1 MSAYQAPIDDM
12 RFVMN
17 EIADMAELSGL
28 PGYEDAS
35 PDLVDAILEEAGKT
49 ASEILAPIN
58 RSGDEQGCVIENGVV
73 RTPEGFKDAY
83 RQFIDMGWNGMPFDS
98 DYGGQGLPWLV
109 TTAVTEMV
117 QAANMSFGLCP
128 LLTQGAVEL
137 LSVHGSDDLKS
148 VFLEKMVSGEWNG
161 TMNLTE
167 PQAGSDLARI
177 RSKAE
182 RDGDQYRISGSKLFI
197 TYGEHDWTDNIIHL
211 VLARIPGSPDGIKGI
226 SLFVVPKFL
235 VNEDG
240 TLGARNDLRCVSIEH
255 KLGINA
261 SPTAVMSFG
270 DNDGAIGYLVG
281 EENRGIQCMF
291 TMMNNARLNVG
302 LQGVGIAERAY
313 QQARNYAKDRVQ
325 SRAIGSDNPEPVSI
339 IHHPDVKRMLL
350 SMKSQT
356 EATRALAYFVASRID
371 IAKRHEDATAR
382 ADAQSLVDLL
392 TPVVKAWSSDTGI
405 EVANTGVQV
414 HGGMGFIE
422 ESGAPQHLRDARI
435 TAIYEGTNGIQ
446 ANDLV
451 GRKVAY
457 DHGAAMQKLIGIIR
471 DFQQSLED
479 MSDQGLLDMGQ
490 MLASSVDVL
499 ESTSNWIVE
508 TYGSAPEEAAAGAV
522 PFLRLTGLVCGGWLL
537 IRSAMIAR
545 QKLDAND
552 GNPDFLR
559 MKITTARFFVD
570 QLLVQCASLGQ
581 TVVNGGAVIASV
593 SENDFC

>member
-1 MSAYQAPIDDM
+1 MSVYQAPIDDM

-17 EIADMAELSGL
+17 EIADMAAISGL

-35 PDLVDAILEEAGKT
+35 PDLIDAILEEAGKT

-58 RSGDEQGCVIENGVV
+58 RSGDEQGCVIDNGVV
-73 RTPEGFKDAY
+73 RTPEGFKEAY
-83 RQFIDMGWNGMPFDS
+83 RQFIDMGWNGMPFDPE
-98 DYGGQGLPWLV
+98 YGGQGLPWLV

-137 LSVHGSDDLKS
+137 LSAHASDDLKTIY
-148 VFLEKMVSGEWNG
+148 LEKMVSGEWNG

-177 RSKAE
+177 RTKAE
-182 RDGDQYRISGSKLFI
+182 RDGDHYRISGSKLFI
-197 TYGEHDWTDNIIHL
+197 TYGEHDWTDNIVHL
-211 VLARIPGSPDGIKGI
+211 VLARIPGAPAGIKGI

-240 TLGARNDLRCVSIEH
+240 SLGARNDLRCVSIEH

-270 DNDGAIGYLVG
+270 DNEGAIGYLVG
-281 EENRGIQCMF
+281 EENKGIQCMF

-313 QQARNYAKDRVQ
+313 QQARNFARERVQ
-325 SRAIGSDNPEPVSI
+325 SRAMGSDDPKPVTI

-350 SMKSQT
+350 SMKAQT

-371 IAKRHEDATAR
+371 IAKRHEDANTR
-382 ADAQSLVDLL
+382 ADAQTMVDLL

-457 DHGAAMQKLIGIIR
+457 DKGAAMQKLISLIR
-471 DFQQSLED
+471 D
-479 MSDQGLLDMGQ
+479 DQHNMRSVTDQVFVDMGER
-490 MLASSVDVL
+490 LSSSVDVL
-499 ESTSNWIVE
+499 EKTSNWVVS
-508 TYGSAPEEAAAGAV
+508 TFGATPEEVAAGAV
-522 PFLRLTGLVCGGWLL
+522 AFLRLTGLVCGGWLL
-537 IRSAMIAR
+537 VRSAVIA
-545 QKLDAND
+545 QEKLDASGGD
-552 GNPDFLR
+552 PDFLR
-559 MKITTARFFVD
+559 MKIATARFFAD

-581 TVVNGGAVIASV
+581 TVMDGGSVITAV
-593 SENDFC
+593 SEVDFG

>member
-1 MSAYQAPIDDM
+1 MSTYQAPLEEM
-12 RFVMN
+12 QFVMN
-17 EIADMAELSGL
+17 EIADMAEIAAL

-35 PDLVDAILEEAGKT
+35 PDLIGAILEEAGKT

-58 RSGDEQGCVIENGVV
+58 RSGDEQGCVFENGVV
-73 RTPEGFKDAY
+73 RTPSGFKEAY
-83 RQFIDMGWNGMPFDS
+83 EQFVNMGWNGMPFDPAF
-98 DYGGQGLPWLV
+98 GGQGLPWLV

-117 QAANMSFGLCP
+117 QSANMSFGLCP
-128 LLTQGAVEL
+128 LLSQGAVEL
-137 LSVHGSDDLKS
+137 LSAHASDELKS
-148 VFLEKMVSGEWNG
+148 IFLEKMISGEWNG

-167 PQAGSDLARI
+167 PQAGSDLSRI
-177 RSKAE
+177 RTKAE
-182 RDGDQYRISGSKLFI
+182 KEGGHYRITGSKLFI
-197 TYGEHDWTDNIIHL
+197 TFGEHDWTDNIIHL
-211 VLARIPGSPDGIKGI
+211 VLARTPDAPAGIKGI

-235 VNEDG
+235 VNDDG
-240 TLGARNDLRCVSIEH
+240 TLGARNDLRCTSIEH

-270 DNDGAIGYLVG
+270 DNEGAIGYLVA
-281 EENRGIQCMF
+281 EENKGIQCMF

-325 SRAIGSDNPEPVSI
+325 SRAIGSTDPDPVSI
-339 IHHPDVKRMLL
+339 VNHPDVKRMLL

-371 IAKRHEDATAR
+371 IAKHHLEPSTR
-382 ADAQSLVDLL
+382 AEAQSMVDLL

-451 GRKVAY
+451 GRKIAY
-457 DHGAAMQKLIGIIR
+457 DRGAAVQALITKIR
-471 DFQQSLED
+471 EFLEGLDD
-479 MSDQGLLDMGQ
+479 MSDQTLKNMVQ
-490 MLASSVDVL
+490 PLASSVNIL
-499 ESTSNWIVE
+499 ETTSQWVVE
-508 TYGSAPEEAAAGAV
+508 TYGAAPEDVAAGAV

-537 IRSAMIAR
+537 VRSARIAQ
-545 QKLDAND
+545 QKLESAD
-552 GNPDFLR
+552 GDPEFLK
-559 MKITTARFFVD
+559 MKIISARFFVD
-570 QLLVQCASLGQ
+570 HLLVQCASLGH
-581 TVVNGGAVIASV
+581 TVVNGGTVINDVA
-593 SENDFC
+593 ENDF

>member
-17 EIADMAELSGL
+17 EIANMADISDL
-28 PGYEDAS
+28 PGYEDVS
-35 PDLVDAILEEAGKT
+35 PDLIDAILEEAGKT

-73 RTPEGFKDAY
+73 RTPDGFKDAY
-83 RQFIDMGWNGMPFDS
+83 RQFIDMGWNGMPFEPDF
-98 DYGGQGLPWLV
+98 GGQGLPWLV

-137 LSVHGSDDLKS
+137 LSVHGSDDLNA
-148 VFLEKMVSGEWNG
+148 VFLEKMISGEWNG

-177 RSKAE
+177 RTKAE

-211 VLARIPGSPDGIKGI
+211 VLARIPGAPDGIKGI

-235 VNEDG
+235 VNEG
-240 TLGARNDLRCVSIEH
+240 GSLGARNDLRCVSIEH

-313 QQARNYAKDRVQ
+313 QQARDYAKDRVQ
-325 SRAIGSDNPEPVSI
+325 SRAIGSENPEPVSI

-371 IAKRHEDATAR
+371 IAKCHEDASAR

-471 DFQQSLED
+471 EYQQSMEGTT
-479 MSDQGLLDMGQ
+479 DQGLLDMGQ

-499 ESTSNWIVE
+499 ESTSNWIVK
-508 TYGSAPEEAAAGAV
+508 TYGSAPEDAAAGAV

-545 QKLDAND
+545 KKLDAND

-570 QLLVQCASLGQ
+570 QLLVQCASLGH
-581 TVVNGGAVIASV
+581 TVVNGGAVIADV